1 MCINNYFIFK
11 YFIPATTITEPDRT
25 DRISAFVLF
34 ENTTTIYIATSGK
47 QCFLITHRIMPK
59 WSAKKEG
66 KLLCSL
72 FDEGVADPSFTK
84 ASDIDEIKN
93 LKPESAY
100 FTDRRFRDNCKSTG
114 KS

>member
-1 MCINNYFIFK
+1 
-11 YFIPATTITEPDRT
+11 
-25 DRISAFVLF
+25 
-34 ENTTTIYIATSGK
+34 
-47 QCFLITHRIMPK
+47 MPK

-93 LKPESAY
+93 LKRAFDLWENDVDIFSY
-100 FTDRRFRDNCKSTG
+100 R
-114 KS
+114 

>member
-1 MCINNYFIFK
+1 
-11 YFIPATTITEPDRT
+11 
-25 DRISAFVLF
+25 
-34 ENTTTIYIATSGK
+34 
-47 QCFLITHRIMPK
+47 MPK

-93 LKPESAY
+93 LKRA
-100 FTDRRFRDNCKSTG
+100 FDL
-114 KS
+114 